1 MEIDMDMPFGT
12 QNNNNN
18 VVNLDETRRRKTERR
33 HSIRRGSVKSLLREV
48 DCDVR
53 DLYGTSVDEIVGAS
67 LAIADRIYP
76 IGEHDGSDY
85 ALPGCE
91 EATDFVAALAWDTL
105 KRERAGDPSFN
116 GEEVYRECL
125 IQARR
130 IVATLSLTARN
141 S

>member
-1 MEIDMDMPFGT
+1 MLFGT
-12 QNNNNN
+12 QSN
-18 VVNLDETRRRKTERR
+18 VVNLDEIRRREFERR
-33 HSIRRGSVKSLLREV
+33 HSIRRGLVQSLHYEAH
-48 DCDVR
+48 CDVYA
-53 DLYGTSVDEIVGAS
+53 LYDASVDEIVGAS
-67 LAIADRIYP
+67 LAIADHIYP

-91 EATDFVAALAWDTL
+91 DATDFVAALAWDTL

-116 GEEVYRECL
+116 GEEVYGECL

-130 IVATLSLTARN
+130 MVATLSLTVRN